1 MCRFGASSNIMLEKH
16 KKTAQSG
23 YYTIL
28 KTTFLIIIA
37 HLLYFSKSF
46 QDNKFHTV

>member
-1 MCRFGASSNIMLEKH
+1 MCRFGASSNIMLENT
-16 KKTAQSG
+16 KTAQSG